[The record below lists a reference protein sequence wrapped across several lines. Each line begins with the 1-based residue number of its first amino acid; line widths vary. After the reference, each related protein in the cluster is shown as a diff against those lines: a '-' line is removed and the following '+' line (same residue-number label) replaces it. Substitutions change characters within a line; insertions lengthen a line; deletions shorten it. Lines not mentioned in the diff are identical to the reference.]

1 MKKQESHDFRRG
13 SVKKVNIA
21 LIGAGGMANGVHYP
35 SLRDCEDVNL
45 VGLCDLVPSKL
56 QATAE
61 RFEIEQTF
69 TDYREMLEKTSPD
82 AVYVLMPPQHLY
94 PLVIHCLSQGF
105 HVFIEK
111 PPGVTLH
118 QTKEMALAAEKNGCK
133 TMVGFNRRFIPLLQ
147 QVKTMV
153 EERGPVIQCMS
164 TFHKNTPNALYY
176 DGVIDVLTC
185 DAVHAVDALRWI
197 GGGEVK
203 AVASDINSFYSER
216 ENSFNALVK
225 FTSGASGYLC
235 TNWAVGG
242 RIHIFEM
249 HARAISAYIN
259 PDAGGRAVIHTPEGT
274 TEITTEEAA
283 GANETYKTYGF
294 YAESRHFVDCIQQD
308 QQPLTCFEDAVKTME
323 LVTAIYRNRIDP

>member
-1 MKKQESHDFRRG
+1 M
-13 SVKKVNIA
+13 KKVNIA

-35 SLRDCEDVNL
+35 SLKECEDVNL
-45 VGLCDLVPSKL
+45 VGLCDLIPSKL

-61 RFEIEQTF
+61 RFGIEQTF
-69 TDYREMLEKTSPD
+69 TDYKQMLEKTSPD
-82 AVYVLMPPQHLY
+82 AVYVLMPPQHLF
-94 PLVIHCLSQGF
+94 PLVIHCLSQQH

-118 QTKEMALAAEKNGCK
+118 QTKEMARAAERNGCK

-147 QVKTMV
+147 RVKTIV
-153 EERGPVIQCMS
+153 EERGPIIQGMS
-164 TFHKNTPNALYY
+164 TFHKNTPSALYY

-185 DAVHAVDALRWI
+185 DAIHAVDALRWI

-216 ENSFNALVK
+216 ENSFNAIVK
-225 FTSGASGYLC
+225 FASGASGYLC

-249 HARAISAYIN
+249 HAREISAYIN
-259 PDAGGRAVIHTPEGT
+259 PDAGGRAVLHTPEGI
-274 TEITTEEAA
+274 TEITPEEAA
-283 GANETYKTYGF
+283 GSDATHRVYGF
-294 YAESRHFVDCIQQD
+294 YGESRHFVDAILQD
-308 QQPLTCFEDAVKTME
+308 RQPDTCFADAVKTME
-323 LVTAIYRNRIDP
+323 LVSAIYRNRIDA

>member
-1 MKKQESHDFRRG
+1 M
-13 SVKKVNIA
+13 KKVNIA

-35 SLRDCEDVNL
+35 SLSECEDVNL
-45 VGLCDLVPSKL
+45 VGLCDLIPSKL

-69 TDYREMLEKTSPD
+69 TDYKQMLEKTRPD
-82 AVYVLMPPQHLY
+82 AVYVLMPPQHLF
-94 PLVIHCLSQGF
+94 PVVIHCLSQQH

-118 QTKEMALAAEKNGCK
+118 QTKEMARAAEKNGCK

-147 QVKTMV
+147 RVKTIV
-153 EERGPVIQCMS
+153 EERGPIIQGMS
-164 TFHKNTPNALYY
+164 TFHKNAPGAFYY

-185 DAVHAVDALRWI
+185 DAIHAVDALRWI

-216 ENSFNALVK
+216 ENSFNAIVK
-225 FTSGASGYLC
+225 FASGASGYLC
-235 TNWAVGG
+235 TNWAVGA

-249 HARAISAYIN
+249 HAREISAYIN
-259 PDAGGRAVIHTPEGT
+259 PDAGGRAVLHTPEGI
-274 TEITTEEAA
+274 TEITPEEAA
-283 GANETYKTYGF
+283 GSDATHRVYGF
-294 YAESRHFVDCIQQD
+294 YGESRHFVDSIFQD
-308 QQPLTCFEDAVKTME
+308 RQPDTCFADAVKTME
-323 LVTAIYRNRIDP
+323 LVSAIYQNRIDA

>member
-1 MKKQESHDFRRG
+1 M
-13 SVKKVNIA
+13 KKVNIA

-35 SLRDCEDVNL
+35 SLSECEDVNL

-69 TDYREMLEKTSPD
+69 TDYKQMLEKTSPD
-82 AVYVLMPPQHLY
+82 AVYVLMPPQHLF
-94 PLVIHCLSQGF
+94 PLVIHCLSQQH

-118 QTKEMALAAEKNGCK
+118 QTKEMARAAEKNGCK

-147 QVKTMV
+147 QVKSRV
-153 EERGPVIQCMS
+153 EERGPIIQGMS
-164 TFHKNTPNALYY
+164 TFHKNTPGALYY

-185 DAVHAVDALRWI
+185 DAIHAVDALRWI

-203 AVASDINSFYSER
+203 AVASDINSFYAER
-216 ENSFNALVK
+216 ENSFNAIVK

-249 HARAISAYIN
+249 HAREISAYIN
-259 PDAGGRAVIHTPEGT
+259 PDAGGRAVLHTPEGI
-274 TEITTEEAA
+274 TEITPEEAA
-283 GANETYKTYGF
+283 GSDATHRVYGF
-294 YAESRHFVDCIQQD
+294 YGESRHFVDAILQD
-308 QQPLTCFEDAVKTME
+308 RQPDTCFADAVKTME
-323 LVTAIYRNRIDP
+323 LVSAIYQNRIDT

>member
-1 MKKQESHDFRRG
+1 M
-13 SVKKVNIA
+13 KKVNIA

-35 SLRDCEDVNL
+35 SLRECEDVNL

-61 RFEIEQTF
+61 RFEIDQTF
-69 TDYREMLEKTSPD
+69 TDYRQMLEQTSPD
-82 AVYVLMPPQHLY
+82 AVYILMPPQHLF
-94 PLVIHCLSQGF
+94 PLAIHCLSQQL

-118 QTKEMALAAEKNGCK
+118 QTKEMALAAEKNDCK

-147 QVKTMV
+147 KVKAIV
-153 EERGPVIQCMS
+153 EADGPIIQCMS

-185 DAVHAVDALRWI
+185 DAIHAVDALRWL
-197 GGGEVK
+197 GGGDVK

-242 RIHIFEM
+242 RIHTFEM
-249 HARAISAYIN
+249 HARGISAYIN
-259 PDAGGRAVIHTPEGT
+259 PDAGGSAVIHTSEGT
-274 TEITTEEAA
+274 TEITPEEAA
-283 GANETYKTYGF
+283 DSDRQHRAYGF
-294 YAESRHFVDCIQQD
+294 YGESRHFVDCIQQD
-308 QQPLTCFEDAVKTME
+308 EQPLTCFSDAVKTME
-323 LVTAIYRNRIDP
+323 LVTAIYQNRIDA

>member
-1 MKKQESHDFRRG
+1 M
-13 SVKKVNIA
+13 KKVNIA

-35 SLRDCEDVNL
+35 SLKECEDVNL
-45 VGLCDLVPSKL
+45 VGLCDLIPSKL

-61 RFEIEQTF
+61 RFGIEQTF
-69 TDYREMLEKTSPD
+69 TDYKQMLEKTSPD
-82 AVYVLMPPQHLY
+82 AVYVLMPPQHLF
-94 PLVIHCLSQGF
+94 PLVIHCLSQQH

-118 QTKEMALAAEKNGCK
+118 QTKEMARAAERNGCK

-147 QVKTMV
+147 RVKTMV
-153 EERGPVIQCMS
+153 EERGPIIQGMS
-164 TFHKNTPNALYY
+164 TFHKNTPSALYY

-185 DAVHAVDALRWI
+185 DAIHAVDALRWI

-216 ENSFNALVK
+216 ENSFNAIVK
-225 FTSGASGYLC
+225 FESGASGYLC

-249 HARAISAYIN
+249 HAREISAYIN
-259 PDAGGRAVIHTPEGT
+259 PDAGGRAVLHTPEGI
-274 TEITTEEAA
+274 TEITPEEAA
-283 GANETYKTYGF
+283 GSDATHRVYGF
-294 YAESRHFVDCIQQD
+294 YGESRHFVDSILQD
-308 QQPLTCFEDAVKTME
+308 RQPYTCFADAVKTME
-323 LVTAIYRNRIDP
+323 LVSAIYRNRIDA

>member
-1 MKKQESHDFRRG
+1 ME
-13 SVKKVNIA
+13 KVNIA

-35 SLRDCEDVNL
+35 SLRECEDVNL
-45 VGLCDLVPSKL
+45 VGLCDMVPSKL

-61 RFEIEQTF
+61 RFEIEETF
-69 TDYREMLEKTSPD
+69 TDYKQMLEKTSPD
-82 AVYVLMPPQHLY
+82 AVYILMPPQHLF
-94 PLVIHCLSQGF
+94 PLVIHCLSQQH

-118 QTKEMALAAEKNGCK
+118 QTKEMARAAEKNNCK

-147 QVKTMV
+147 NVKTIV
-153 EERGPVIQCMS
+153 EKQGPIIQCMS
-164 TFHKNTPNALYY
+164 TFHKNTPDARYY

-185 DAVHAVDALRWI
+185 DAIHAVDALRWL

-203 AVASDINSFYSER
+203 AVASDINSFDSER

-249 HARAISAYIN
+249 HARGISAYIN
-259 PDAGGRAVIHTPEGT
+259 PDAGGRAILHTSQGM
-274 TEITTEEAA
+274 TEITPEEAA
-283 GANETYKTYGF
+283 GSDAPHRTYGF
-294 YAESRHFVDCIQQD
+294 YGESRHFVDCIQQN
-308 QQPLTCFEDAVKTME
+308 QQPLTCFADAVKTME
-323 LVTAIYRNRIDP
+323 LVTTIYQNRIDP

>member
-1 MKKQESHDFRRG
+1 M
-13 SVKKVNIA
+13 KKVNIA

-35 SLRDCEDVNL
+35 SLSECEDVNL

-69 TDYREMLEKTSPD
+69 TDYKQMLEKTSPD
-82 AVYVLMPPQHLY
+82 AVYILMPPQHLF
-94 PLVIHCLSQGF
+94 PLVIHCLSQQH

-118 QTKEMALAAEKNGCK
+118 QTREMARAAEKNGCK

-147 QVKTMV
+147 QVKTIV
-153 EERGPVIQCMS
+153 EERGPIIQGMS
-164 TFHKNTPNALYY
+164 TFHKNTPGARYY

-185 DAVHAVDALRWI
+185 DAIHAVDALRWI

-216 ENSFNALVK
+216 ENSFNAIVK

-235 TNWAVGG
+235 TNWAVGA

-249 HARAISAYIN
+249 HAREISAYIN
-259 PDAGGRAVIHTPEGT
+259 PDAGGRAVLHTPEGI
-274 TEITTEEAA
+274 TEITPEEAA
-283 GANETYKTYGF
+283 SSDATHRVYGF
-294 YAESRHFVDCIQQD
+294 YGESRHFVDSIVQD
-308 QQPLTCFEDAVKTME
+308 RQPDTCFADGVKTME
-323 LVTAIYRNRIDP
+323 LVSAIYQNRIDT

>member
-1 MKKQESHDFRRG
+1 M
-13 SVKKVNIA
+13 KKVNIA

-61 RFEIEQTF
+61 RFEIDQTF
-69 TDYREMLEKTSPD
+69 SDYREMLEKTSPD

-94 PLVIHCLSQGF
+94 PLVIHCLSHGL

-118 QTKEMALAAEKNGCK
+118 QTREMALAAEKNSCK

-147 QVKTMV
+147 KVKAIV
-153 EERGPVIQCMS
+153 EERSPIIQCMS

-185 DAVHAVDALRWI
+185 DAVHAVDTLRWL

-259 PDAGGRAVIHTPEGT
+259 PDTGGRAVIHTSEGT

-283 GANETYKTYGF
+283 GSNETYKTYGF

-323 LVTAIYRNRIDP
+323 LVTAIYRNRIDL

>member
-1 MKKQESHDFRRG
+1 M
-13 SVKKVNIA
+13 KKVNIA

-35 SLRDCEDVNL
+35 SLSECEDVNL

-69 TDYREMLEKTSPD
+69 TDYKRMLERTSPD
-82 AVYVLMPPQHLY
+82 AVYVLMPPQHLF
-94 PLVIHCLSQGF
+94 PIVIHCLSQQH

-118 QTKEMALAAEKNGCK
+118 QTKEMARAAEKNGCK

-147 QVKTMV
+147 QVKTIV
-153 EERGPVIQCMS
+153 EERGPIIQGMS
-164 TFHKNTPNALYY
+164 TFHKNTPGALYY

-185 DAVHAVDALRWI
+185 DAIHAVDALRWI

-216 ENSFNALVK
+216 ENSFNAIVK

-249 HARAISAYIN
+249 HAREISAYIN
-259 PDAGGRAVIHTPEGT
+259 PDSGGRAVLHTPEGT
-274 TEITTEEAA
+274 TEITPEAA
-283 GANETYKTYGF
+283 AGSDATHRVYGF
-294 YAESRHFVDCIQQD
+294 YGESRHFVDAILQD
-308 QQPLTCFEDAVKTME
+308 QQPDTCFADAVKTME
-323 LVTAIYRNRIDP
+323 LVSAIYQNRIDA

>member
-1 MKKQESHDFRRG
+1 ME
-13 SVKKVNIA
+13 KVNIA

-35 SLRDCEDVNL
+35 SLRECEDVNL
-45 VGLCDLVPSKL
+45 VGLCDMVPSKL

-61 RFEIEQTF
+61 RFEIEETF
-69 TDYREMLEKTSPD
+69 TDYKQMLEKTSPD
-82 AVYVLMPPQHLY
+82 AVYILMPPQHLF
-94 PLVIHCLSQGF
+94 PLVIHCLSQQH

-118 QTKEMALAAEKNGCK
+118 QTKEMALAAEKNNCK

-147 QVKTMV
+147 NVKTIV
-153 EERGPVIQCMS
+153 EKQGPIIQCMS
-164 TFHKNTPNALYY
+164 TFHKNTPDACYY

-185 DAVHAVDALRWI
+185 DAIHAVDALRWL

-225 FTSGASGYLC
+225 FSSGASGYLC

-249 HARAISAYIN
+249 HAREISAYIN
-259 PDAGGRAVIHTPEGT
+259 PDAGGRAILHTPEGT
-274 TEITTEEAA
+274 TEITPEEAA
-283 GANETYKTYGF
+283 GSDAPHRAYGF
-294 YAESRHFVDCIQQD
+294 YGESRHFVDCIQQN
-308 QQPLTCFEDAVKTME
+308 QQPLTCFADAVKTME
-323 LVTAIYRNRIDP
+323 LVTAIYQNRIDT

>member
-1 MKKQESHDFRRG
+1 M
-13 SVKKVNIA
+13 KKVNVA

-35 SLRDCEDVNL
+35 SLKECEDVNL
-45 VGLCDLVPSKL
+45 VGLCDLIPSKL

-61 RFEIEQTF
+61 RFGIEQTF
-69 TDYREMLEKTSPD
+69 TDYKQMLEKTSPD
-82 AVYVLMPPQHLY
+82 AVYVLMPPQHLF
-94 PLVIHCLSQGF
+94 PLVIHCLSQQH

-118 QTKEMALAAEKNGCK
+118 QTKEMARAAEKNGCK

-147 QVKTMV
+147 RVKTIV
-153 EERGPVIQCMS
+153 EERGPIIQGMS
-164 TFHKNTPNALYY
+164 TFHKNTPGALYY

-185 DAVHAVDALRWI
+185 DAIHAVDALRWI

-216 ENSFNALVK
+216 ENSFNAIVK

-235 TNWAVGG
+235 TNWAVGT

-249 HARAISAYIN
+249 HAREISAYIN
-259 PDAGGRAVIHTPEGT
+259 PDAGGRAVLHSPEGI
-274 TEITTEEAA
+274 TEITPEEAA
-283 GANETYKTYGF
+283 GSDATHRVYGF
-294 YAESRHFVDCIQQD
+294 YGESRHFVDAILQD
-308 QQPLTCFEDAVKTME
+308 QQPDTCFADAVKTME
-323 LVTAIYRNRIDP
+323 LVSAIYQNRIDP

>member
-1 MKKQESHDFRRG
+1 M
-13 SVKKVNIA
+13 KKVNIA

-61 RFEIEQTF
+61 RFEIDQTF
-69 TDYREMLEKTSPD
+69 SNYREMIEKTSPD

-94 PLVIHCLSQGF
+94 SLVIHCLSQGL

-147 QVKTMV
+147 KVKAIV
-153 EERGPVIQCMS
+153 EERGPIIQCMS

-185 DAVHAVDALRWI
+185 DAVHAVDALRWL

-216 ENSFNALVK
+216 ENSFNALAK

-242 RIHIFEM
+242 RVHIFEM

-259 PDAGGRAVIHTPEGT
+259 PDANGRAVIHTPEGT

-283 GANETYKTYGF
+283 GSNETYKTYGF
-294 YAESRHFVDCIQQD
+294 YGESRHFVDCIQQD

-323 LVTAIYRNRIDP
+323 LVTAIYQNRIDL

>member
-1 MKKQESHDFRRG
+1 MQ
-13 SVKKVNIA
+13 KVNIA

-35 SLRDCEDVNL
+35 SLTECEDVNL

-56 QATAE
+56 QSTAE

-69 TDYREMLEKTSPD
+69 TDYKQMLEKTSPD
-82 AVYVLMPPQHLY
+82 AVYILMPPQHLF
-94 PLVIHCLSQGF
+94 PLAIHCLSQQH

-118 QTKEMALAAEKNGCK
+118 QTKEMARAAEKNGCK

-147 QVKTMV
+147 QVKEMV
-153 EERGPVIQCMS
+153 EARGPIIQCMS
-164 TFHKNTPNALYY
+164 TFHKNTPSALYY

-185 DAVHAVDALRWI
+185 DAIHAVDALRWL

-216 ENSFNALVK
+216 ENSFNAIVK

-242 RIHIFEM
+242 RVHIFEM
-249 HARAISAYIN
+249 HAREISAYVN
-259 PDAGGRAVIHTPEGT
+259 PDAGGRAVIHTPDGT
-274 TEITTEEAA
+274 TEITPQDAA
-283 GANETYKTYGF
+283 NSDATHRAYGF
-294 YAESRHFVDCIQQD
+294 YGESRHFVDSIQED
-308 QQPLTCFEDAVKTME
+308 RQPITCFADAIKTME
-323 LVTAIYRNRIDP
+323 LVSAIYRNRIDA

>member
-1 MKKQESHDFRRG
+1 MD
-13 SVKKVNIA
+13 KVNIA

-35 SLRDCEDVNL
+35 SLRECEDVNL

-61 RFEIEQTF
+61 RFEIDQTF
-69 TDYREMLEKTSPD
+69 TDYKQMLEKTSPD
-82 AVYVLMPPQHLY
+82 AVYILMPPQHLF
-94 PLVIHCLSQGF
+94 PLAIHCLSQQH

-118 QTKEMALAAEKNGCK
+118 QTKEMARAAEKNGCK

-147 QVKTMV
+147 QVKKMV
-153 EERGPVIQCMS
+153 EARGPIIQCMS
-164 TFHKNTPNALYY
+164 TFHKNTPSALYY
-176 DGVIDVLTC
+176 EGVIDVLTC
-185 DAVHAVDALRWI
+185 DAIHAVDALRWI

-216 ENSFNALVK
+216 ENSFNAIVK

-249 HARAISAYIN
+249 HAREISAYVN
-259 PDAGGRAVIHTPEGT
+259 PDAGGRAVIHTPEGI
-274 TEITTEEAA
+274 TEITPEEAA
-283 GANETYKTYGF
+283 NSDATHRTYGF
-294 YAESRHFVDCIQQD
+294 YGESRHFVDSIQED
-308 QQPLTCFEDAVKTME
+308 QQPITCFADAVKTME
-323 LVTAIYRNRIDP
+323 LVSAIYRNRIDA

>member
-1 MKKQESHDFRRG
+1 M
-13 SVKKVNIA
+13 KKVNIA

-35 SLRDCEDVNL
+35 SLRECEDVNL

-61 RFEIEQTF
+61 KFEIDQTF
-69 TDYREMLEKTSPD
+69 TDYRQMLEKTSPD
-82 AVYVLMPPQHLY
+82 AVYVLMPPQHLF
-94 PLVIHCLSQGF
+94 PIVIHCLSQQF

-133 TMVGFNRRFIPLLQ
+133 TMTGFNRRFIPLMQ
-147 QVKTMV
+147 KVKAMV
-153 EERGPVIQCMS
+153 EARGPIIQCMS

-185 DAVHAVDALRWI
+185 DAIHAVDALRWL
-197 GGGEVK
+197 GGGDVK
-203 AVASDINSFYSER
+203 AVASDINSFYAER

-242 RIHIFEM
+242 RIHTFEM
-249 HARAISAYIN
+249 HARGISAYIN

-274 TEITTEEAA
+274 TEITPEAA
-283 GANETYKTYGF
+283 ADSDKQHRTYGF
-294 YAESRHFVDCIQQD
+294 YGESRHFVDCIQRD
-308 QQPLTCFEDAVKTME
+308 EQPLTCFSDAVKTME
-323 LVTAIYRNRIDP
+323 LVTAIYQNRIDV

>member
-1 MKKQESHDFRRG
+1 M
-13 SVKKVNIA
+13 KKVNIA

-35 SLRDCEDVNL
+35 SLRECEDVNL
-45 VGLCDLVPSKL
+45 VGLCDMVPSKL

-61 RFEIEQTF
+61 RFEIEETF
-69 TDYREMLEKTSPD
+69 TDYQQMLEKTSPD
-82 AVYVLMPPQHLY
+82 AVYILMPPQHLF
-94 PLVIHCLSQGF
+94 PLVIHCLSQQH

-118 QTKEMALAAEKNGCK
+118 QTKEMARAAEKNNCK

-147 QVKTMV
+147 NVKTIV
-153 EERGPVIQCMS
+153 EKQGPIIQCMS
-164 TFHKNTPNALYY
+164 TFHKNTPDARYY

-185 DAVHAVDALRWI
+185 DAIHAVDALRWL

-249 HARAISAYIN
+249 HGREISAYIN
-259 PDAGGRAVIHTPEGT
+259 PDAGGRAILHTPQGT
-274 TEITTEEAA
+274 TEITPEEAA
-283 GANETYKTYGF
+283 GSDAPHRAYGF
-294 YAESRHFVDCIQQD
+294 YGESRHFVDCIQQN
-308 QQPLTCFEDAVKTME
+308 QQPLTCFADAVKTME
-323 LVTAIYRNRIDP
+323 LVAAIYRNRIDT